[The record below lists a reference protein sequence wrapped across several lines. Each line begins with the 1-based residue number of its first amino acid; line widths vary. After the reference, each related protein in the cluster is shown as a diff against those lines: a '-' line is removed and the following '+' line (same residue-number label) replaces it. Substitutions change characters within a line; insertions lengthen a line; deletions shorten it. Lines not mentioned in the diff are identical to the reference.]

1 MTPPQALG
9 SSTGGEDGADIIT
22 AVHPPELELWRG
34 PYGGPAGPPREVA
47 LIGCGVIGLPTA
59 LLLAQAGHS
68 VTGVDI
74 DPAVVRSINDWSL
87 DLLEPELR
95 EVADEPG
102 VRQRFRGSAEMPHA
116 DVFIIAAPTPLLHDS
131 KTCDYRAVDAVIAA
145 LLPRLRRGNLILLES
160 TVAPLCCRGRI
171 APRIEALG
179 LKVGQD
185 VNLAFCPER
194 VLPGTAWYELIHND
208 RVIGGYTEQCAH
220 EAAKLYRTFVKG
232 ELVLTD
238 CTTAEL
244 CKLAENSFRDVNVA
258 FANELGMAAEEL
270 GVDRRE
276 LIALAN
282 RHPRVDILTPGI
294 GVGGHCLPIDPYFIG
309 EAAPGYAE
317 LIHAARRIN
326 DRMPQRTAERI
337 IRRVEADWG
346 GRPGR
351 PRIAGFG
358 VTYKPDTPDLRESP
372 ALEVWKHLR
381 EHYDLSVFDPHIPEY
396 HYESLLQAV
405 AGHEYVVVAVPHRR
419 VIAELEVEAERLA
432 ERGIKVFHQ
441 NRL

>member
-1 MTPPQALG
+1 VIPQDF
-9 SSTGGEDGADIIT
+9 E
-22 AVHPPELELWRG
+22 PWRG
-34 PYGGPAGPPREVA
+34 PFGGPAGPPRDVA

-59 LLLAQAGHS
+59 LLLAQAGHN

-74 DPAVVRSINDWSL
+74 DEAVVRSINDWSL
-87 DLLEPELR
+87 ELLEPELR

-102 VRQRFRGSAEMPHA
+102 VRGRFRGSREMPGA
-116 DVFIIAAPTPLLHDS
+116 EVFIIAAPTPLLHET
-131 KTCDYRAVDAVIAA
+131 KTCDYQAVDSVVAA
-145 LLPRLRRGNLILLES
+145 MLPRLRKGNLILLES
-160 TVAPLCCRGRI
+160 TVAPLCCRARI
-171 APRIEALG
+171 APKIEALG
-179 LKVGQD
+179 FRLGED
-185 VNLAFCPER
+185 IFLAFCPER

-208 RVIGGYTEQCAH
+208 RVIGGYTEHCAH

-270 GVDRRE
+270 SVNRAE

-326 DRMPQRTAERI
+326 DRMPLRTAQRI
-337 IRRVEADWG
+337 AKAVEAEWT
-346 GRPGR
+346 GRAGR

-381 EHYDLSVFDPHIPEY
+381 ESFDVSVFDPHIPEY
-396 HYESLLQAV
+396 QYPSLLSAV
-405 AGHEYVVVAVPHRR
+405 EGHDFAVVVVPHRR
-419 VIAELEVEAERLA
+419 VLAELEVEAARLA
-432 ERGIKVFHQ
+432 ALGVKVFHQ